1 MRSSSV
7 KGTVPHGAVERL
19 RDTPQL
25 QSLLVALVQ
34 YRRAAK
40 TELMSPAQMQ
50 HTGRVIQ
57 QLQETLRLL
66 LVPQPLHDNHE

>member
-1 MRSSSV
+1 M

-19 RDTPQL
+19 GDMPQL
-25 QSLLVALVQ
+25 QSLLVTLVQ

-50 HTGRVIQ
+50 HTGRVMQ

>member
-1 MRSSSV
+1 M
-7 KGTVPHGAVERL
+7 KGAVPHGAVERL
-19 RDTPQL
+19 RDAPQL

-40 TELMSPAQMQ
+40 TELMSSAQKQ
-50 HTGRVIQ
+50 HSGRVMQ

-66 LVPQPLHDNHE
+66 LVPQPLHDHHE